1 MLFGAFL
8 LLSFWSSC
16 VLASL
21 QIIPGATWTASGL
34 NQHIQAHGGGIIQVG
49 STYYWAGE
57 NKLNGSAFQS
67 INCYSSTDL
76 VNWKFNSYLLT
87 LQSSGDLGPNRVV
100 ERPHIM
106 YNAAT
111 AKYVMWMHIDS
122 SNYGEAK
129 AGVATSDSLMSST
142 VAENYDLQMT
152 STENETD
159 EKFNRGASQPL
170 GYQSRDLN
178 VFKDTDGTGYL
189 LTEDRAN
196 GLRIDKLSAD
206 YTSVVSA
213 VYLFAD
219 YEAPAIYKSGST
231 YFMFASHLSGW
242 DPNDNVYTTATNL
255 SGPWSAW
262 TTFATVGSNTYSSQ
276 TAAVVSING
285 VVMYMGDRWKS
296 SNLMTSTYVWLPITI
311 SGTKA
316 TMSNQV
322 NWIINPTA
330 GTWTAGPTETTPEAE
345 ASTNTLANGAIT
357 LTCSGCSGGVQVGY
371 IGGPSPGGT
380 LTMNGVSSSVATT
393 TSIRIHHTNGDSVQR
408 YANVVVNGVS
418 NILAFLPT
426 ADGNTPGTSVLTT
439 ALKSGTTNVIQ
450 FQSYN
455 SGWAPNIDRI
465 MVPVS

>member
-129 AGVATSDSLMSST
+129 AGVATSDM
-142 VAENYDLQMT
+142 AENYDLQMT